1 MESIEGEVEEDKLA
15 FQTPARLYATTRRA
29 SPRPEL
35 GFHPHNVALV
45 AIAFVGFADPP
56 PYLNVRDGTCV
67 PQSVLI
73 VI

>member
-29 SPRPEL
+29 SPLPEL

-45 AIAFVGFADPP
+45 TILSVGYVEPQP
-56 PYLNVRDGTCV
+56 HLNVRDGTCV
-67 PQSVLI
+67 PRAVLV